1 MSEATRYNFMEN
13 VLNTVNGKFISL
25 EEEEKKRNN
34 EILDEVS

>member
-13 VLNTVNGKFISL
+13 VLNTINGKFISL